1 MAQEADSAPLLTMH
15 FHAFDIDRDLDGV
28 SGIFDLAI
36 IGGGITG
43 ISLAREAAVRG
54 LRVVLFD
61 RGDFGAE
68 TSSATTKYIHGGIRY
83 LEQYDVAVVRESLRE
98 RRILALGAPHLVEQV
113 RFIMPAWKWSKPPT
127 PLIGAGV
134 LLYDALSYDRNH
146 RSPDSLR
153 IPHPKWMSKS
163 ELLDAVPW
171 IDDSDLQGAFA
182 YHDTLNVHPERLLLS
197 YAKAA
202 AAAGAVLLNHVRV
215 DGFDLVEEDSRATQG
230 LPSDVS
236 VRGVEFTDL
245 LTGTRGRT
253 RAKVVVNAAGPWID
267 RVLEALGRPTGVR
280 VDRSKGVHLLTR
292 PLGGEGRVTDAV
304 FARARSGR
312 HVIVSPWMGKSFI
325 GPTDTPLPLSA
336 DGDHRDVAVEAEDV
350 DLILDTVNSTMGDG
364 ESDLT
369 RDDVELTT
377 VGIRPLIH
385 RASAGEHGKNSGT
398 DDEAP
403 DTYSASRAHEF
414 YHHREQGIANL
425 WSIGGGKWTTARA
438 TAEQMVD
445 HLAKNELVSMSIS
458 ESSTR
463 HQATAGAFAWA
474 EDAVPF
480 LKDASETLKGLG
492 LTGRQARHIARLY
505 GTEWVRLADM
515 IRSEP
520 SLGRPVCTW
529 SDDVAVQIVFAV
541 IAEGAR
547 TLSDIVDRR
556 LVLGTLGRVDEA
568 TLVSIAVLAAPFLG
582 WSVEQGRVEAQREF
596 ERRLVTANRWHAP
609 VAHHR

>member
-1 MAQEADSAPLLTMH
+1 MQI
-15 FHAFDIDRDLDGV
+15 HAFDIERNLEAVAG
-28 SGIFDLAI
+28 SFDIAI

-43 ISLAREAAVRG
+43 ICLAREAAGRG
-54 LRVVLFD
+54 LKTVLFD

-68 TSSATTKYIHGGIRY
+68 TSAATTKYIHGGIRY

-127 PLIGAGV
+127 ALIGAGV

-163 ELLDAVPW
+163 ELLSAVPW
-171 IDDSDLQGAFA
+171 LDDTELQGAFA
-182 YHDTLNVHPERLLLS
+182 YFDTLNVHPERLLLS
-197 YAKAA
+197 YAKSA

-215 DGFDLVEEDSRATQG
+215 DGFTTRSKGDPNSVEVNG
-230 LPSDVS
+230 L
-236 VRGVEFTDL
+236 EFTDM
-245 LTGTRGRT
+245 LTGLTGMA

-267 RVLEALGRPTGVR
+267 RVLGALGRPTGVR
-280 VDRSKGVHLLTR
+280 VDRSKGVHILTR
-292 PLGGEGRVTDAV
+292 PLGGPGRVVDAV

-325 GPTDTPLPLSA
+325 GPTDTALGSPT
-336 DGDHRDVAVEAEDV
+336 DGSEAAVVVEQEDV
-350 DLILDTVNSTMGDG
+350 DLILDTVNSTMAHG
-364 ESDLT
+364 SQPLT
-369 RDDVELTT
+369 VDDVELTT

-385 RASAGEHGKNSGT
+385 RSSGASESSLESGASAEGDS
-398 DDEAP
+398 DEA

-414 YHHREQGIANL
+414 YHHLEQGIANL

-445 HLAKNELVSMSIS
+445 LLARNELAGVAMSPS
-458 ESSTR
+458 ATR
-463 HQATAGAFAWA
+463 HQGTAGAFAWA
-474 EDAVPF
+474 EDAEPF
-480 LKDASETLKGLG
+480 LLDATEKLVRVGLS
-492 LTGRQARHIARLY
+492 GREARHVARLY
-505 GTEWVRLADM
+505 GTEWTRLGDM
-515 IRSEP
+515 IAAEP
-520 SLGRPVCTW
+520 ALGKRLSDST
-529 SDDVAVQIVFAV
+529 DDVAAQVVFAV

-556 LVLGTLGRVDEA
+556 LVLGTLGRVGVE
-568 TLVSIAVLAAPFLG
+568 TLESIAAIAAPFLG
-582 WSVEQGRVEAQREF
+582 WSPEECAAQARRES
-596 ERRLVTANRWHAP
+596 ERRSALSHGWRS
-609 VAHHR
+609 RISERR

>member
-1 MAQEADSAPLLTMH
+1 MH
-15 FHAFDIDRDLDGV
+15 SHAFDIERSIDAV
-28 SGIFDLAI
+28 SGTYDIAI

-43 ISLAREAAVRG
+43 ISLAREAAGRG

-68 TSSATTKYIHGGIRY
+68 TSAATTKYIHGGIRY

-127 PLIGAGV
+127 ALIGAGV

-163 ELLDAVPW
+163 ELLKAVPW
-171 IDDSDLQGAFA
+171 LDDSELQGAFA
-182 YHDTLNVHPERLLLS
+182 YFDTLNIHPERLLLS

-202 AAAGAVLLNHVRV
+202 VAAGATLLNHVRV
-215 DGFDLVEEDSRATQG
+215 DGFSTEARHDASTSGGTTDL
-230 LPSDVS
+230 DVTGVDFTDVLTG
-236 VRGVEFTDL
+236 VRGHA
-245 LTGTRGRT
+245 
-253 RAKVVVNAAGPWID
+253 RARVVVNAAGPWID
-267 RVLEALGRPTGVR
+267 RVLNSLGRPTGVR
-280 VDRSKGVHLLTR
+280 VDRSKGVHILTR
-292 PLGGEGRVTDAV
+292 PLGGPGRVNDAV

-325 GPTDTPLPLSA
+325 GPTDTPLAAPS
-336 DGDHRDVAVEAEDV
+336 DGSEPAVTVETEDV

-364 ESDLT
+364 ADRLT
-369 RDDVELTT
+369 YEDVELTT

-385 RASAGEHGKNSGT
+385 RSSPGSSSDLSSDSSSDPSA
-398 DDEAP
+398 DAPDEEDA

-414 YHHREQGIANL
+414 YHHREQGIARL

-445 HLAKNELVSMSIS
+445 QLARHELAGIAMS
-458 ESSTR
+458 ESPTR
-463 HQATAGAFAWA
+463 HQGTAGAFAWA
-474 EDAVPF
+474 EDADPF
-480 LKDASETLKGLG
+480 LEDATVKLGKLG
-492 LTGRQARHIARLY
+492 LTGRRARHLARLY
-505 GTEWVRLADM
+505 GTEWVRLAEM
-515 IRSEP
+515 IRAEP
-520 SLGRPVCTW
+520 DLARVVSQD
-529 SDDVAVQIVFAV
+529 SDDMAVQVVFAV
-541 IAEGAR
+541 VAEGAR

-556 LVLGTLGRVDEA
+556 LVLGTTGRIDEE
-568 TLVSIAVLAAPFLG
+568 TLVHIASMAAPFLG
-582 WSVEQGRVEAQREF
+582 WSADDCLEKARREYERRSLASHGWLKRAVEQR
-596 ERRLVTANRWHAP
+596 
-609 VAHHR
+609 